1 MHRSTIET
9 DIPMN
14 VKRKVWE
21 RDEHRCILC
30 GSGRASP
37 NAHFIPRSALGLGI
51 EENIV
56 TLCLRCHDRF
66 DNSADRKLI
75 REEIRR
81 YLKSK
86 YPNWDE
92 KKLVYRK
99 FGAIEDYYDSLPPE
113 KQEIIKD
120 YIDHIIKEEA

>member
-1 MHRSTIET
+1 MNRSTIET

-14 VKRKVWE
+14 VKCEVWE

-66 DNSADRKLI
+66 DNSAERKLI

-92 KKLVYRK
+92 SKLVYRK
-99 FGAIEDYYDSLPPE
+99 YGEIEDFYKSLNQEQKDKVLNYIE
-113 KQEIIKD
+113 KL
-120 YIDHIIKEEA
+120 KEEK